1 MGLAL
6 PRKECLVAR
15 QHASGYLQVFQSR
28 MGRHPILTLNESR
41 QPLSKLEIYAGN
53 AIGLVVVP
61 GQGQRRLA
69 ASLGCRNIRAEYDM
83 G

>member
-28 MGRHPILTLNESR
+28 MGRDPILTLNESR